1 MKEILKYLR
10 NLHSYSQTDVSE
22 KIGISRQTYYKYESG
37 VSEPSAKIV
46 QKLADLYNVETDFI
60 LKNLIPPLPEKKE
73 DLYAKA
79 HEAFNEKHFNKEL
92 TVADSGAA
100 VAEDDYTGKY
110 HVPFWGRRKS
120 YDAYFDG
127 NTVRVLDGA
136 ESSFK
141 KGQKFKLVDVSE
153 EEELERK
160 KRALERIQRIIAEK
174 PFTEPSDK
182 DPYYKEALY
191 DALME
196 KYDNNTN

>member
-37 VSEPSAKIV
+37 VSEPSEKIV
-46 QKLADLYNVETDFI
+46 QKLADLYNVESDFI
-60 LKNLIPPLPEKKE
+60 LKNQIPPLPEKKE
-73 DLYAKA
+73 DLYTKA
-79 HEAFNEKHFNKEL
+79 HRDFNKKSSDKTL
-92 TVADSGAA
+92 AVADSGAA
-100 VAEDDYTGKY
+100 VAEEVYAGKY
-110 HVPFWGRRKS
+110 HLPFWGRRKS

-127 NTVRVLDGA
+127 NALRVLDGA

-153 EEELERK
+153 EEELEKK

-174 PFTEPSDK
+174 PFKEPSEK

-191 DALME
+191 EALME
-196 KYDNNTN
+196 KYGNNTN